1 MIVVELL
8 TESALFL
15 EQTAALRLMPV
26 HERIMASD
34 VSPQKSVAESPCCSR
49 LPRGGKTGILA
60 RSTRNVSPLERA
72 ALCSKTLT
80 CTASQMNRHAN
91 SSGGCSTCWKT

>member
-15 EQTAALRLMPV
+15 EETAALRLMPV

-34 VSPQKSVAESPCCSR
+34 ILWKDVDLPLLVQTSPGVIMPRDPLCQMLMR
-49 LPRGGKTGILA
+49 LP
-60 RSTRNVSPLERA
+60 
-72 ALCSKTLT
+72 
-80 CTASQMNRHAN
+80 
-91 SSGGCSTCWKT
+91 

>member
-15 EQTAALRLMPV
+15 EETAALRLMPV

-34 VSPQKSVAESPCCSR
+34 ILWKDVDFPLLVQTSPCFIMTRDPLRKMLIR
-49 LPRGGKTGILA
+49 LP
-60 RSTRNVSPLERA
+60 
-72 ALCSKTLT
+72 
-80 CTASQMNRHAN
+80 
-91 SSGGCSTCWKT
+91 